1 MVSSVK
7 MSAEHFDR
15 RNNMEAFIQEK
26 HKAEAIESLKAI
38 LAYPSWL
45 QEEESDGTPF
55 GSAIQGVLE
64 KTLEISEGLGLRTY
78 LDPKGYYG
86 YAEYGEGEELF
97 AVLCHLDVVPPGN
110 PELWDVPAFDPV
122 VKDGYIYGRGTE
134 DDKGPTIAALYAFKA
149 LMDAGIT
156 FDKRVRFIF
165 GVDEENLWRC
175 LHRYNEKEEKATMGF
190 APDSV
195 FPVTFAEKG
204 LLQVKLS
211 SKEKADFSLQAGGA
225 MNVVPEDAPY
235 TGEWAEDLAQR
246 LDELG
251 FKYEQKGNTVTVKGK
266 SVHSK
271 NAPEGINAIVRLAKA
286 LNPFTTNSAL
296 RFLEEV
302 VQEDARGLAIFGE
315 VSDEVSGMLTFNA
328 ATLTIKPDE
337 TVLGVDIRFPVT
349 VEKEGIVSKLQEAA
363 EAAGLSY
370 TEYDY
375 IAPLY
380 VPKESELVQ
389 TLMKVYQDK
398 TGDMRE
404 AMVSGGATYARTME
418 NCVAFG
424 AQMPEVE
431 GTLHG
436 PNERMSLEGIYQAM
450 AIYAEALYRLTAEAK

>member
-1 MVSSVK
+1 MK
-7 MSAEHFDR
+7 TY
-15 RNNMEAFIQEK
+15 IQEQ

-45 QEEESDGTPF
+45 QEDPAGKTPF
-55 GSAIQGVLE
+55 GPDIQGVLE
-64 KTLEISEGLGLRTY
+64 KTLEIAASLGLRTY
-78 LDPKGYYG
+78 IDPEGYYG

-110 PELWDVPAFDPV
+110 PELWETPAFEPV
-122 VKDGYIYGRGTE
+122 VKDGYIYARGTE

-149 LMDAGIT
+149 LMDAGMT

-175 LHRYNEKEEKATMGF
+175 LKRYNEKEEKATMGF

-211 SKEKADFSLQAGGA
+211 SKDPSALTLKAGGA
-225 MNVVPEDAPY
+225 MNVVPEDAGY
-235 TGEWAEDLAQR
+235 TGEWADDLAR
-246 LDELG
+246 KLDELG
-251 FKYEQKGNTVTVKGK
+251 FEYEQNGQTVNVKGK
-266 SVHSK
+266 SAHSK
-271 NAPEGINAIVRLAKA
+271 NAPEGINAIVRLAKG
-286 LNPFTTNSAL
+286 LNLFTENKAL
-296 RFLEEV
+296 RFLEDV
-302 VQEDARGLAIFGE
+302 VQEDARGLEIFGE
-315 VSDEVSGMLTFNA
+315 VSDDVSGILTFNA
-328 ATLTIKPDE
+328 ATLSISAEE
-337 TVLGVDIRFPVT
+337 TVLGIDIRFPVT
-349 VEKEGIVSKLQEAA
+349 VKKEEVVAKLQAAA
-363 EAAGLSY
+363 EQAGLSY
-370 TEYDY
+370 AEYDY

-380 VPKESELVQ
+380 VPLESELVQ
-389 TLMKVYQDK
+389 TLMAVYRDK

-424 AQMPEVE
+424 AQMPDVE

-436 PNERMSLEGIYQAM
+436 PNERMSLEGIYRAM
-450 AIYAEALYRLTAEAK
+450 DIYAEALYRLTCEK